1 MGVVFRADHGRHDR
15 SRMLRVVIPSVDKP
29 IHIVIG
35 YNPIFWRT
43 VAMHH
48 DSELGREVP
57 CRTSDC
63 TYCPKPTREVTYVP
77 CLLAFGNSPG
87 GKFAPRIVPVTD
99 GWSEILD
106 ADHEKSVYRVT
117 RLARNQSCRFTKTA
131 ELSAYNMTPYQ
142 GQDIEES
149 LFRMWGIKRM

>member
-1 MGVVFRADHGRHDR
+1 MGVVFNPSHGRGDR
-15 SRMLRVVIPSVDKP
+15 SRMLRVVIPSTDKP
-29 IHIVIG
+29 LHLVIG
-35 YNPIFWRT
+35 HNQIYWRT

-77 CLLAFGNSPG
+77 CLLAFGNAPA

-99 GWSEILD
+99 GWAEILE
-106 ADHEKSVYRVT
+106 ADHEKSVFKVT
-117 RLARNQSCRFTKTA
+117 RLARNQACRWMVA
-131 ELSAYNMTPYQ
+131 SSLSTYGLTPYA
-142 GQDIEES
+142 GQDIEDS
-149 LFRMWGIKRM
+149 LFRMWGIKK